1 MRTSQLA
8 ARKARLLLLHCT
20 EQPAVAPHAP
30 AEGPGPRPEMVCFRN
45 QTLAMVRHY
54 FELSSQV
61 GRLPSL
67 EGREFF
73 RAKVSHHAIPSF
85 EEHAVF
91 VRDVELCIGKLNAEH
106 QEIVT
111 IAGLYNFSHDEIA
124 AMLHI
129 SRAAVSEWFAEALDA
144 LAEIFLQAGLLQEE
158 RPDRRQRQV
167 MHGRACAPGDAGKKA
182 PHRVEFAVENEAA
195 SARAPAA
202 RPGAEDWGDLSAV
215 C

>member
-8 ARKARLLLLHCT
+8 ARKARLLLMRS
-20 EQPAVAPHAP
+20 AAPTPLVPPP
-30 AEGPGPRPEMVCFRN
+30 AEEVDPRPEMVCFRS

-54 FELSSQV
+54 FELSSQL

-67 EGREFF
+67 MGREFF

-91 VRDVELCIGKLNAEH
+91 VRDIELCIGRLNAEH

-111 IAGLYNFSHDEIA
+111 IAGLYHFSHEEIA

-129 SRAAVSEWFAEALDA
+129 SRSSVSVWFAEALDA
-144 LAEIFLQAGLLQEE
+144 LSEIFLAAGVLRES

-167 MHGRACAPGDAGKKA
+167 MRGRPRAGVRGRRKA
-182 PHRVEFAVENEAA
+182 PARVEV
-195 SARAPAA
+195 SADETTAL
-202 RPGAEDWGDLSAV
+202 GAV